1 MTTQPSNKILG
12 EMAKVL
18 EGIMVGGLC
27 IELVS
32 ITKDDATFRLHLTD
46 KDGHH
51 IACVFTKA
59 LDVGGSVTM
68 TGMHKA
74 LQVTLG

>member
-1 MTTQPSNKILG
+1 MATQLSNEVLG

-27 IELVS
+27 IELSS
-32 ITKDDATFRLHLTD
+32 ITKDDATFKLHMTD
-46 KDGHH
+46 KDGHR

-59 LDVGGSVTM
+59 LGVGGSVTM

>member
-1 MTTQPSNKILG
+1 MTTQLSNEILG

-32 ITKDDATFRLHLTD
+32 ITEDDATFRLHLTD
-46 KDGHH
+46 KDGHR
-51 IACVFTKA
+51 IACVLTKA
-59 LDVGGSVTM
+59 LGVGSSATM